1 VKNSKSGVILLW
13 GDDPFLLREAALEA
27 LDGAPAAEVEA
38 SAWEGGETADLS
50 TPSLFGERR
59 ALLLTDCRS
68 LPKHALAELGAYIS
82 APAPDAL
89 LIMTALVPERGKP
102 PAALVKLVQ
111 ETGEIRDTSV
121 ARKDF
126 GQWTAGRA
134 KAKGIALSPAAAKAL
149 IATIGEDA
157 AGIDQSL
164 DQLSAAFS
172 GTSITPE
179 LVASQFRGLGD
190 QRVWDL
196 CDRAFAK
203 NLADSVRSLRS
214 LLAQRDDPLMILG
227 GIASRVRD
235 LLRVKAVPEHA
246 SPTQLAKEAGL
257 RFEWQGRR
265 YREQAGRFT
274 MAELVG
280 IHDQIVEAD
289 RDLKSGASGDVVLTQ
304 LVTAVAGE

>member
-1 VKNSKSGVILLW
+1 VTNPKSGVVLLW
-13 GDDPFLLREAALEA
+13 GDDPFLVREAALEE
-27 LDGAPAAEVEA
+27 LDGAPATEVEA
-38 SAWEGGETADLS
+38 GEWEGGETADLS

-59 ALLLTDCRS
+59 ALMLTDCRS
-68 LPKHALAELGAYIS
+68 LPKHALAELGAYIA

-89 LIMTALVPERGKP
+89 LVMTALVPERGKP
-102 PAALVKLVQ
+102 PAALVKLVK
-111 ETGEIRDTSV
+111 ETGEVRDTSV

-126 GQWTAGRA
+126 VQWTAARA
-134 KAKGIALSPAAAKAL
+134 KAKNLTIGPAATKAL
-149 IATIGEDA
+149 VATVGEDA
-157 AGIDQSL
+157 AAIDQAL
-164 DQLSAAFS
+164 DQLASAF
-172 GTSITPE
+172 
-179 LVASQFRGLGD
+179 VGLGD

-203 NLADSVRSLRS
+203 NLAESVRSLRS

-235 LLRVKAVPEHA
+235 LLRVKAVPEQVPL
-246 SPTQLAKEAGL
+246 SQLAKEAGL

-274 MAELVG
+274 MRELVG
-280 IHDQIVEAD
+280 IHDRIVEAD

-304 LVTAVAGE
+304 LVTAVAGTA